1 MKEPAMMDWND
12 RSGWMNGNGMW
23 MMLLFWGV
31 LVALVVWAIIRT
43 TRHSAPTTSAEGPRQ
58 ILDRR
63 FASGELD
70 AEQYGEARRVLE
82 GRSATTGPPSS

>member
-1 MKEPAMMDWND
+1 MMDW
-12 RSGWMNGNGMW
+12 SGSFGGMSGYGMW

-31 LVALVVWAIIRT
+31 PVALAVWALVRM
-43 TRHSAPTTSAEGPRQ
+43 TRHRSSPTSAESPRQ

-82 GRSATTGPPSS
+82 GRSVTTEPPR

>member
-1 MKEPAMMDWND
+1 MMDWSGNV
-12 RSGWMNGNGMW
+12 GWMSGYGMW

-31 LVALVVWAIIRT
+31 PVALAVWALVRM
-43 TRHSAPTTSAEGPRQ
+43 TRHSSPPTSAESPRQ

-82 GRSATTGPPSS
+82 GRSVTTGPPRG

>member
-1 MKEPAMMDWND
+1 MMNWND
-12 RSGWMNGNGMW
+12 NSGWMNGYGTW

-31 LVALVVWAIIRT
+31 LVALVVWAVIRM
-43 TRHSAPTTSAEGPRQ
+43 TRHSSPPTSAEGPRQ

-70 AEQYGEARRVLE
+70 AEQYGEARRVLD
-82 GRSATTGPPSS
+82 GRSVTTGPPSS